1 MRTAPPDSKPVSAT
15 DVGVR
20 INGGVACV
28 PVDAIVTFCCAK
40 VFSSIGRDFE
50 I

>member
-1 MRTAPPDSKPVSAT
+1 MRTAPPESKPVSAT

-28 PVDAIVTFCCAK
+28 PPVDAIVTFCCAK
-40 VFSSIGRDFE
+40 VFSSIGRDF
-50 I
+50 

>member
-28 PVDAIVTFCCAK
+28 PVDAIVTFCGA
-40 VFSSIGRDFE
+40 VGSVLTGAIFE